1 MENNLMNQI
10 LFYFSQDGL
19 IFYCK
24 SNEYYKNNQPKF
36 EETMMMK
43 NALESNP
50 QFQNIEN
57 RICYLSCCL
66 YLLTKNDEQFK
77 TEFCKKILS
86 NLSPKNNPLN
96 DTFLFL
102 IYNCIDFDENFLHS
116 DKKRLQF
123 LLKYLER
130 FSSIKKTKENYLL
143 YKYYHEILNFRLG
156 IIEEATNESFAIM
169 AVIEEDKD
177 KMTKY
182 IEFIKL
188 KNELFQIKLNEAIN
202 EKAQLKENFALLND
216 VFEKVKNQNPF
227 LALKLG
233 FSIYNNLYNQ
243 NLYDKCIPILQQ
255 MNQIIKNYEMQGIPQ
270 KKMLRFSLSI
280 FCRFGLIGLLLSNK
294 QLVDFSIKEM
304 TNCLIIIKD
313 DRNSKKSM
321 AVFKAYTFALNLLK
335 INCNIYVEKIEGIS
349 NIFSKE
355 FILDKFNQEGKYL
368 GDSYCINNQNI
379 NQCIINL
386 NTLNNSMDIS
396 MNEKA
401 RKIVEYY
408 KSNILTPGKNI
419 VSQDTIFTFVIG
431 FHDKIRCLTEN
442 YLINKNEN
450 EQAKYK
456 SEILNNTDFFWNF
469 INSNIDCEPLLKT
482 EFFKSVII
490 KIFSTCTHVYFLN
503 KDYNKVSSIIGYFDN
518 LSKKLNI
525 NENTPSYELV
535 WKIKG
540 DYYFKKN
547 DYSSS
552 ISCYN
557 NSVKRMHDKNIK
569 KPAVYFNLGVLYYYN
584 GDKNSSIENLKKSA
598 EYFKKNEEEKSTFEF
613 HKRNNILNKKYNLT
627 QYIIKEIQNN

>member
-10 LFYFSQDGL
+10 IYYFSQEGL
-19 IFYCK
+19 IFYNK
-24 SNEYYKNNQPKF
+24 SNEFYKNNQPKF
-36 EETMMMK
+36 EETIMMK

-66 YLLTKNDEQFK
+66 YLLTKYDEQFK

-86 NLSPKNNPLN
+86 NLSPKNNPIN
-96 DTFLFL
+96 DPFLFL

-156 IIEEATNESFAIM
+156 NIEEATNESFAIM

-202 EKAQLKENFALLND
+202 EKAQLKENLSLLND
-216 VFEKVKNQNPF
+216 VYEKVKNQNPF

-233 FSIYNNLYNQ
+233 FSIYNNLFNQ
-243 NLYDKCIPILQQ
+243 SLYDKCIPILQQ
-255 MNQIIKNYEMQGIPQ
+255 MNQIIKNYEKQGIPP

-280 FCRFGLIGLLLSNK
+280 FCRLGLIGLLLSNK

-313 DRNSKKSM
+313 DRNNKKSM

-335 INCNIYVEKIEGIS
+335 INCNIYVEQIEGIS
-349 NIFSKE
+349 NIFNKE

-396 MNEKA
+396 MREKA
-401 RKIVEYY
+401 RKIIEYY
-408 KSNILTPGKNI
+408 KSNLLTPGKNI

-450 EQAKYK
+450 DQAKCK

-469 INSNIDCEPLLKT
+469 INANVDCEPLLRT
-482 EFFKSVII
+482 EFFKSIII

-503 KDYNKVSSIIGYFDN
+503 KDSNKVSSIIGYFDN

-569 KPAVYFNLGVLYYYN
+569 KPAVYFNLGILYYYN
-584 GDKNSSIENLKKSA
+584 GDKNSSIENLKKAA

-613 HKRNNILNKKYNLT
+613 HKRNNILNKKYNLA